1 VIFITDGGIHCAI
14 IVGTAHPSWRFFL
27 MPDRNMD
34 LLRQILLEVEMQAFQ
49 RGYYELS
56 IEGYTEEQISYHVQL
71 ARDAGLIE
79 AIDLSDMDGTCW
91 RPTRLT
97 FQGHEFLEA
106 ARNPSFWRQAKEL
119 VLQKTG
125 TLTIEGLKIAL
136 AELIRTVMR

>member
-1 VIFITDGGIHCAI
+1 
-14 IVGTAHPSWRFFL
+14 